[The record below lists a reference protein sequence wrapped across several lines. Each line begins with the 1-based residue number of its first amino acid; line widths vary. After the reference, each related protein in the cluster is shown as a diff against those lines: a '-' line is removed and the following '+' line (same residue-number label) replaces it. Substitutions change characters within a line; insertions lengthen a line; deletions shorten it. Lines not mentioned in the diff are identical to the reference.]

1 MPEVEALRKPVE
13 DTTKGGEIFFWPA
26 LRHGFNVGAQ
36 SHQKPVTI
44 MDIVF
49 NCPNCDQEL
58 AVDSAGAG
66 TNLEC
71 PSCHETIT
79 VPAAPANAEPEL
91 PVPSLAASPISTS
104 AAAKVEMHLKVPVLD
119 KAPAPLIAKPKA
131 PLEAVVRGAGKKIKS
146 HTIKH
151 GACIES
157 GHDKFD
163 EVVSKFLNEVGET
176 NIVAMHTV
184 SYTFLDIGTQKL
196 LNDYGLMVIYRG

>member
-1 MPEVEALRKPVE
+1 
-13 DTTKGGEIFFWPA
+13 
-26 LRHGFNVGAQ
+26 
-36 SHQKPVTI
+36 

-58 AVDSAGAG
+58 AVDSTGAG
-66 TNLEC
+66 SNIEC

-79 VPAAPANAEPEL
+79 IPAPPANAAPDAPAL
-91 PVPSLAASPISTS
+91 SLAASPISTS
-104 AAAKVEMHLKVPVLD
+104 AAAKVEMHLKVPLLD
-119 KAPAPLIAKPKA
+119 KAPAPLIAKPKP
-131 PLEAVVRGAGKKIKS
+131 PLEAVVRGAGKKIIS

-163 EVVSKFLNEVGET
+163 EVVSKFLNDVGES
-176 NIVAMHTV
+176 NIIAMHTV

-196 LNDYGLMVIYRG
+196 LNDYGLLVIYRG

>member
-1 MPEVEALRKPVE
+1 
-13 DTTKGGEIFFWPA
+13 
-26 LRHGFNVGAQ
+26 
-36 SHQKPVTI
+36 

-58 AVDSAGAG
+58 AVDSTGAG
-66 TNLEC
+66 TNIEC
-71 PSCHETIT
+71 PSCHETISIPG
-79 VPAAPANAEPEL
+79 VPPPAAPEVHAL
-91 PVPSLAASPISTS
+91 SLAASPISTS

-119 KAPAPLIAKPKA
+119 KAPAPLISKPKP
-131 PLEAVVRGAGKKIKS
+131 PLEVVMRGAGKKILS

-163 EVVSKFLNEVGET
+163 EVVTKFLNDVGET
-176 NIVAMHTV
+176 NIIGIHTI

-196 LNDYGLMVIYRG
+196 LNDYGLLVIYRG